1 MGLQQLLRIRRNSGW
16 NVDKMKIQTQN
27 YNDITVVEL
36 QGEFSAEFVKPFQET
51 VTAIVTTKKTTG
63 IVIDMT
69 NVGFIDSQGLEQ
81 LVWLDEHCRENNCRV
96 KLAGLDENCEKILE
110 ITRLQQQFDAYSE
123 LSEAFKSFV

>member
-1 MGLQQLLRIRRNSGW
+1 
-16 NVDKMKIQTQN
+16 MKIQTQN
-27 YNDITVVEL
+27 YNDITVIEL
-36 QGEFSAEFVKPFQET
+36 QGEFSVEFVKPFQEA